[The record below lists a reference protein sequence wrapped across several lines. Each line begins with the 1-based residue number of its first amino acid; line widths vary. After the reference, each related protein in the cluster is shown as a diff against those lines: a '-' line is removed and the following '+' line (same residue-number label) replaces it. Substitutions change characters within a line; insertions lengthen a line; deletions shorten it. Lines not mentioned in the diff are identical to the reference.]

1 MDIDLQSGQIHCNGN
16 TTGVIYY
23 ARSPWV
29 TCLCHHGGAV
39 GQVARGEEWSWV
51 VVGMVLLV
59 EQTTEVG
66 WGPDVGEAEVERL

>member
-16 TTGVIYY
+16 TAGVTHY

-29 TCLCHHGGAV
+29 ACPCHRDGPA
-39 GQVARGEEWSWV
+39 GQVAEGEEWSREAASV
-51 VVGMVLLV
+51 VLLV

-66 WGPDVGEAEVERL
+66 WVEGEVEVSRL